1 MKIGY
6 ARVSTKDQN
15 LTVQTQSLEEAN
27 CEKVFSDKISGL
39 RATRPGLS
47 DALAHL
53 RPGDTFVVWK
63 LDRLGRSVKNLI
75 QFIEELKER
84 EVEFISITDSVDT
97 TTPAG
102 RFFFHMM
109 ASLAQMER
117 ELIAERTM
125 AGLKAARKQGRIG
138 GRPPKMTPSKLAAA
152 KQLLAAGTPT
162 KDIAKNLDISVA
174 TLYRWLPAN
183 SN

>member
-1 MKIGY
+1 M
-6 ARVSTKDQN
+6 
-15 LTVQTQSLEEAN
+15 
-27 CEKVFSDKISGL
+27 
-39 RATRPGLS
+39 
-47 DALAHL
+47 
-53 RPGDTFVVWK
+53 
-63 LDRLGRSVKNLI
+63 KNLI

-117 ELIAERTM
+117 ELITERTM

-138 GRPPKMTPSKLAAA
+138 GRPPKMTKGKLAAA
-152 KQLLAAGTPT
+152 KQLLSSGTPP
-162 KDIAKNLDISVA
+162 KDVAKNLGISIA

-183 SN
+183 K

>member
-1 MKIGY
+1 MRIGY

-27 CEKVFSDKISGL
+27 CERIFSDKISGL

-138 GRPPKMTPSKLAAA
+138 GRPPKMTEGKLAAA
-152 KQLLAAGTPT
+152 KQLLSSGTPP
-162 KDIAKNLDISVA
+162 KDVAKNLGISVA

-183 SN
+183 KH